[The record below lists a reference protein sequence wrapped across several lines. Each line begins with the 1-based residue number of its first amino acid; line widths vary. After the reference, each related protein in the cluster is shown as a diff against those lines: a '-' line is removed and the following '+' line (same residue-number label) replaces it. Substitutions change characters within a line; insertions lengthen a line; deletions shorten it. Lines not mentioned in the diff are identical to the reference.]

1 MGGPEGRGAARGGP
15 PEFAIDAHGRWLHR
29 GMPVRREAMV
39 RLFAGML
46 RREGDDYV
54 LVTPQQ
60 RLRVQVA
67 DAPFLVVDFEREGD
81 TLVLITNLGERYPLD
96 EAHPLRLRPAAD
108 GGGVRAYQDLHD
120 GISARI
126 ARAAWYRLAELAVAE
141 PGGSRHGVCSAGRF
155 FPLE

>member
-1 MGGPEGRGAARGGP
+1 MGGPEGRSAVCGGP
-15 PEFAIDAHGRWLHR
+15 PEFAIDSHGRWLHR
-29 GMPVRREAMV
+29 GTPIRREAMV
-39 RLFAGML
+39 RLLAGML

-67 DAPFLVVDFEREGD
+67 DAPFVVVDFEREGD
-81 TLVLITNLGERYPLD
+81 TLVLVTNLGERYALD
-96 EAHPLRLRPAAD
+96 EAHPLRLQPAAD
-108 GGGVRAYQDLHD
+108 GRGMRAYQDLHN

-126 ARAAWYRLAELAVAE
+126 ARAAWYRLAEIAVAE
-141 PGGSRHGVCSAGRF
+141 TGGSRHGVHSAGRF